1 MEPEVGADE
10 AVEAEVAA
18 EVGGEQEHAGCLHQ
32 EAGSESLR
40 ERLVACELFVASRPA
55 TLALRSGG
63 SWCGELV
70 AVVGAVEEG
79 GKTAVAAVYDSTAG
93 AADGV
98 AAAAAVGFVRRACLQ
113 QLRG

>member
-1 MEPEVGADE
+1 M
-10 AVEAEVAA
+10 EAEVAA
-18 EVGGEQEHAGCLHQ
+18 EVGGEQRHAGCLRQ
-32 EAGSESLR
+32 EAGSESLL
-40 ERLVACELFVASRPA
+40 ERPVACELFVASRPA

-70 AVVGAVEEG
+70 AVVGEEG

-98 AAAAAVGFVRRACLQ
+98 AAAAVGSVRRACLQ